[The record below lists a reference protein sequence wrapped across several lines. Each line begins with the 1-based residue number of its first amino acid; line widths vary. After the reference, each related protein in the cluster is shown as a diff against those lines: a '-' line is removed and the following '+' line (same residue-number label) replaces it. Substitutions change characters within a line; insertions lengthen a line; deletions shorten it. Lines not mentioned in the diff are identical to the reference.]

1 MPRPACPKCGEE
13 QCSRRKREGFF
24 QILIYP
30 SLGWYPWQCSTCRKV
45 FVVKER
51 GRSKRHRKIADL
63 QAIAAERA
71 AGEAARNTR
80 RDGSASDSNHT

>member
-1 MPRPACPKCGEE
+1 MPRPACPKCGEK

-30 SLGWYPWQCSTCRKV
+30 SLGWYPWQCSSCRKV

-51 GRSKRHRKIADL
+51 GKSKRRRKIADL
-63 QAIAAERA
+63 QAIAAEQADR
-71 AGEAARNTR
+71 EAARDPHAAN
-80 RDGSASDSNHT
+80 SPSDANHS